1 MVNNVLI
8 KKKKVRSHTEDRYL
22 ALVLATTAG
31 ILNAMALGAF
41 GFFPSHMT
49 GNTSQISSEVFSADM
64 QGLIF
69 LAVLIAAFV
78 IGSVCARFM
87 VLAGLKKNFRTI
99 FCLIILAESVVL
111 SLISVFELA
120 FFSPGNNKEI
130 SVLLGF
136 LMGIH
141 NSTSTQLSNGRV
153 RATHI
158 TGTLTDAGI
167 ALGSFVSSFISH
179 VSYSE
184 RRFQQKQLYTHLTT
198 VFSFLTGCI
207 VGLLLFRFAGFVA
220 MLGLGVFLAV
230 VALWAIAVTLHR
242 AKKNV
247 YGLNKIRLS

>member
-31 ILNAMALGAF
+31 VLNAMALGAF

-49 GNTSQISSEVFSADM
+49 GNTSQISSEVFSADFHD
-64 QGLIF
+64 LIF
-69 LAVLIAAFV
+69 LAVLIIAFV
-78 IGSVCARFM
+78 IGSVSARFM
-87 VLAGLKKNFRTI
+87 VLAGLKKKLRTI
-99 FCLIILAESVVL
+99 YCLIILAEGIAL
-111 SLISVFELA
+111 TFISLFELN
-120 FFSPGNNKEI
+120 FFSPGNNREV

-167 ALGSFVSSFISH
+167 ALGSFISSFISH
-179 VSYSE
+179 VSYAE

-198 VFSFLTGCI
+198 VFSFLSGCI
-207 VGLLLFRFAGFVA
+207 AGLLLFKAFGFVA
-220 MLGLGVFLAV
+220 MFGLGVFLAV
-230 VALWAIAVTLHR
+230 VALWGALTALLR
-242 AKKNV
+242 ARRRLYSFKKIGI
-247 YGLNKIRLS
+247 Y